1 MINADCFH
9 VLCFHDS
16 STVRN
21 VPRVTCH
28 LSVPCI
34 FSNPQCHAPS
44 SQLLPGQGQGA
55 VCFTG
60 RRCRGVGECIKR
72 QPLSKIYLLPLKNT
86 RTVVQRLRGS
96 FLSCFHISFLNSS
109 RSNHG
114 LIPIRGGRRAQGIQK
129 VQELEQKVQAL
140 EQAIKTD
147 VSTCQV

>member
-1 MINADCFH
+1 MF
-9 VLCFHDS
+9 
-16 STVRN
+16 
-21 VPRVTCH
+21 PRSFYGPECAACY
-28 LSVPCI
+28 LSFVPCI

-44 SQLLPGQGQGA
+44 SQLLQGQEA

-60 RRCRGVGECIKR
+60 RRCRGVVGCIKR
-72 QPLSKIYLLPLKNT
+72 QPLSKIYLLPLKST
-86 RTVVQRLRGS
+86 RTVVQRLHGIFS
-96 FLSCFHISFLNSS
+96 LLFSYFFTKCLNSS
-109 RSNHG
+109 RTNHG